1 MKDYYDFELLTPCLC
16 HGASKTTA
24 EMRIP
29 SIRGHLRRWHTIL
42 FGSEDM
48 KLTWGTAS
56 GKVISSRVILRL
68 LPINNAP
75 ESQMPQQVLPHVKVG
90 PKAFTCSALKRGT
103 RYRLLVAFRPMTSE
117 QVRERV
123 DRVIT
128 SWLYL
133 GCVGMR
139 SSRAFGSVWPQ
150 EAKPDRA
157 GFCKAVE
164 TAAEKLEIMVSAKPL
179 SELNLAIC
187 TDTLSGGTNERYF
200 GYVKGRNRLTSPLKM
215 KYIRLSDGFHLVLYA
230 TSEEIVSRALEQ
242 LDNAGKPLGKIK
254 FTRISDGRPL

>member
-1 MKDYYDFELLTPCLC
+1 MKDHYDFELLTPCLC

-29 SIRGHLRRWHTIL
+29 SIRGHLRRWHTL
-42 FGSEDM
+42 LYGSEDM
-48 KLTWGTAS
+48 KQTWGMAS
-56 GKVISSRVILRL
+56 GKVVSSRVILRL
-68 LPINNAP
+68 LVVNNAP
-75 ESQMPQQVLPHVKVG
+75 ELQVQQQVLPHVKVG
-90 PKAFTCSALKRGT
+90 PKAFTSSALKNGT
-103 RYRLLVAFRPMTSE
+103 RYRLLVSFRPMTSD

-150 EAKPDRA
+150 GASPDKP

-164 TAAEKLEIMVSAKPL
+164 NAAEKLTIAVSAEPL
-179 SELNLAIC
+179 REPNLAIC
-187 TDTLSGGTNERYF
+187 TDTLSGDTNERYF

-230 TSEEIVSRALEQ
+230 TSEKIVSEAWERLGE
-242 LDNAGKPLGKIK
+242 AGKPLGKIE
-254 FTRISDGRPL
+254 FTRIPDGRPL

>member
-42 FGSEDM
+42 YGSEDM
-48 KLTWGTAS
+48 MQVWGTAS
-56 GKVISSRVILRL
+56 GKVVSSRVILRL
-68 LPINNAP
+68 LPVNNAP
-75 ESQMPQQVLPHVKVG
+75 ELQEKQQVLPHVK
-90 PKAFTCSALKRGT
+90 AFTCFALKSGT
-103 RYRLLVAFRPMTSE
+103 RFRLLVSFRPMTSD